1 MDNLNK
7 NGNGSI
13 LSQKEILEE
22 LKLAEKENRM
32 ADFSNKTVSDLS
44 ILIER
49 IKFGLNLENAKIIGP
64 VFLGE
69 VVILGDLNMKGCIV
83 NGSLY
88 LGKADI
94 KEDLIL
100 ENAQISGA
108 INLVGARIG
117 GSINARGLMTVGFL
131 SLSKT
136 EIFGDVILENAEIA
150 SANYDDMM
158 VRGDA
163 FFGTAMVRGNLN
175 LGKMK
180 TEGKIDLDETEVGNN
195 LVLTGAESKKGAI
208 DTTTVKLGG
217 KKII

>member
-7 NGNGSI
+7 NCNGKV
-13 LSQKEILEE
+13 LSQKDLFDEIR
-22 LKLAEKENRM
+22 LAESENRI
-32 ADFSNKTVSDLS
+32 ADFSGKTICDFSV
-44 ILIER
+44 IIEK
-49 IKFGLNLENAKIIGP
+49 IKFGLNLENSKIMGP

-69 VVILGDLNMKGCIV
+69 VVILGDLNMKGAII

-94 KEDLIL
+94 KESLIL
-100 ENAQISGA
+100 ENAQINGA
-108 INLVGARIG
+108 INLVGAKIG
-117 GSINARGLMTVGFL
+117 GNIDAKGLITVGFL
-131 SLSKT
+131 SLTKT
-136 EIFGDVILENAEIA
+136 EITGDVILENAEIT

-163 FFGTAMVRGNLN
+163 FFGTAMVKGNLN

-180 TEGKIDLDETEVGNN
+180 TEGTIDLDETEVGSN
-195 LVLTGAESKKGAI
+195 LVLTGTESKKGNI

>member
-7 NGNGSI
+7 NGNGNV
-13 LSQKEILEE
+13 LGQRELMAEI
-22 LKLAEKENRM
+22 KLAEQENRI
-32 ADFSNKTVSDLS
+32 ANFSNKIISDLS

-49 IKFGLNLENAKIIGP
+49 IKFGLNLENSKILGP

-69 VVILGDLNMKGCIV
+69 VVILGDLNLKGAIV

-100 ENAQISGA
+100 ENAQINGA
-108 INLVGARIG
+108 INLVGAKIG
-117 GSINARGLMTVGFL
+117 GNIDAKGLITVGFL
-131 SLSKT
+131 SLTKA
-136 EIFGDVILENAEIA
+136 EIAGDIILENAEIE
-150 SANYDDMM
+150 SAKYDDLM

-163 FFGTAMVRGNLN
+163 FFGTAVVKGNLN

-180 TEGKIDLDETEVGNN
+180 TEGTIDLEETEVGSN
-195 LVLTGAESKKGAI
+195 LVLTGAESKKGNI
-208 DTTTVKLGG
+208 DTTMTKIGG

>member
-13 LSQKEILEE
+13 LFQKDLLDEI
-22 LKLAEKENRM
+22 KLAESENRI
-32 ADFSNKTVSDLS
+32 ANFSGKTISDFSV
-44 ILIER
+44 IIEK
-49 IKFGLNLENAKIIGP
+49 IKFGLNLENAKIMGP

-69 VVILGDLNMKGCIV
+69 VVILGDLNMKGAII

-100 ENAQISGA
+100 ENAQINGA
-108 INLVGARIG
+108 INLVGAKIG
-117 GSINARGLMTVGFL
+117 GNIDAKGLITIGFL
-131 SLSKT
+131 SLTKA
-136 EIFGDVILENAEIA
+136 EIAGDIILENAEIA
-150 SANYDDMM
+150 SAKYDDLM

-163 FFGTAMVRGNLN
+163 FFGTAVVKGNLN

-180 TEGKIDLDETEVGNN
+180 TEGTIDLEETEVGSN
-195 LVLTGAESKKGAI
+195 LVLTGAESKKGNI

>member
-1 MDNLNK
+1 MGNLNK
-7 NGNGSI
+7 NGSV
-13 LSQKEILEE
+13 LSQKDILDEI
-22 LKLAEKENRM
+22 KKADYENRPV
-32 ADFSNKTVSDLS
+32 DFSNKAISDFS
-44 ILIER
+44 VIIEK
-49 IKFGLNLENAKIIGP
+49 IKFGLNLENAKIMGP

-69 VVILGDLNMKGCIV
+69 VVILGDLNMRGAIV

-100 ENAQISGA
+100 ENAQINGA

-117 GSINARGLMTVGFL
+117 GNIDAKGLMTVGFL

-136 EIFGDVILENAEIA
+136 EIAGDVILENAEIE
-150 SANYDDMM
+150 SAKYDDMM

-163 FFGTAMVRGNLN
+163 FFGTAVVKGNLN

-180 TEGKIDLDETEVGNN
+180 TEGAIDLDETEIGSN
-195 LVLTGAESKKGAI
+195 LVLTGAESKKGNI

>member
-1 MDNLNK
+1 MDTL
-7 NGNGSI
+7 NGNGNV
-13 LSQKEILEE
+13 LGQKELLSEI
-22 LKLAEKENRM
+22 KLAESENR
-32 ADFSNKTVSDLS
+32 APNFSNKTISDFS
-44 ILIER
+44 ILVEK
-49 IKFGLNLENAKIIGP
+49 IKFGLNLTNAKIMGP

-69 VVILGDLNMKGCIV
+69 VVILGDLNMKGAIV

-94 KEDLIL
+94 KEDLIM
-100 ENAQISGA
+100 ENAQINGA

-117 GSINARGLMTVGFL
+117 GNLDARGLITAGFI

-136 EIFGDVILENAEIA
+136 EIARDVILENAEIS

-163 FFGTAMVRGNLN
+163 FLGAAIVKGNLN

-180 TEGKIDLDETEVGNN
+180 TEGTIDLEETEVGSN

-208 DTTTVKLGG
+208 DTTTVKIGG

>member
-7 NGNGSI
+7 NGSVLG
-13 LSQKEILEE
+13 QKEILSEIN
-22 LKLAEKENRM
+22 LAETQNRP
-32 ADFSNKTVSDLS
+32 ADFSNKTISDFS
-44 ILIER
+44 IIVEK
-49 IKFGLNLENAKIIGP
+49 IKFGLNLENAKIMGP

-69 VVILGDLNMKGCIV
+69 VVVLGDMNMKGTII

-100 ENAQISGA
+100 ENAQINGA
-108 INLVGARIG
+108 INLVGAKIG
-117 GSINARGLMTVGFL
+117 GNMDARGLLTVGFL

-136 EIFGDVILENAEIA
+136 EIAGDVILENAEVA
-150 SANYDDMM
+150 SAEYDDMT

-163 FFGTAMVRGNLN
+163 FLGAAVVKGNLN

-180 TEGKIDLDETEVGNN
+180 TEGTIDLEETEVGSN
-195 LVLTGAESKKGAI
+195 LVLTGTESKKGNI
-208 DTTTVKLGG
+208 DTTTVKIGG